1 MSHELNG
8 RIGALES
15 WARTRDRA
23 ARTAKARKASPASV
37 DYWIDRVPEDIT
49 DPDQRRTAGE
59 EAHRAHM
66 LRLAAASAKARRK
79 SA

>member
-1 MSHELNG
+1 MGHELNG

-15 WARTRDRA
+15 WSRTTDRA

-37 DYWIDRVPEDIT
+37 DYWIDRVDDAIT
-49 DPDQRRTAGE
+49 DPHQRRKAGE

-66 LRLAAASAKARRK
+66 LRLAATSAKARRK
-79 SA
+79 TA